1 MSILIK
7 DMEMPKGCF
16 DCPFER
22 DYAFICSLTNKE
34 TRKHRKVHV
43 VNEYEAMPEWC
54 PLVEVPP
61 HGRLIDA
68 DKLNGD
74 LIKEKTRMAELAH
87 ISEDFKYMAQAFG
100 LNKARILTMIQ
111 QTIIEAEG
119 EKEDG

>member
-7 DMEMPKGCF
+7 GMK
-16 DCPFER
+16 
-22 DYAFICSLTNKE
+22 
-34 TRKHRKVHV
+34 
-43 VNEYEAMPEWC
+43 MPENCDTCNLCYDYVECMAASNVIKLNFEKRPKEC